1 MSYVAIQNSSRGAP
15 IPVLP
20 EQGLIDVVVR
30 VGALIRRMPRITE
43 YQGAKMK
50 DMLTTRRAE
59 LANLAYAEL
68 LGYAT
73 THGQDDGW
81 AGQALLALVRSEA

>member
-1 MSYVAIQNSSRGAP
+1 MTYVATYNSSRTAP
-15 IPVLP
+15 MPVLP
-20 EQGLIDVVVR
+20 EQDLLTVVSR
-30 VGALIRRMPRITE
+30 VGALIRRMPRLTVF
-43 YQGAKMK
+43 QDAKMK
-50 DMLTTRRAE
+50 DLLTKRRAE